1 MVDHYLVEFIL
12 IKTKESKMTLVK
24 WTPTRSLITDF
35 DRMMD
40 NIFNDGWNVMP
51 SYRSHSPAVDI
62 AEDEKEFTL
71 TADFPGF
78 TKKDVGIEVND
89 GVLTLKAN
97 REIDNESNDDGFYRI
112 RERRYGS
119 FSRSFT
125 LPKNVLEDNIN
136 AKFKNGSLT
145 VSLPKVEE
153 VKPEVRQIK
162 IS

>member
-125 LPKNVLEDNIN
+125 LPENVLEDNIN

-145 VSLPKVEE
+145 VSLPKAEE

>member
-1 MVDHYLVEFIL
+1 
-12 IKTKESKMTLVK
+12 MTLVK

-51 SYRSHSPAVDI
+51 NYRSHSPAVDI

-97 REIDNESNDDGFYRI
+97 H
-112 RERRYGS
+112 
-119 FSRSFT
+119 
-125 LPKNVLEDNIN
+125 
-136 AKFKNGSLT
+136 
-145 VSLPKVEE
+145 
-153 VKPEVRQIK
+153 
-162 IS
+162 

>member
-1 MVDHYLVEFIL
+1 
-12 IKTKESKMTLVK
+12 MTLVK

-35 DRMMD
+35 DRIID

-51 SYRSHSPAVDI
+51 NDRYHSPAVDI
-62 AEDEKEFTL
+62 AEDEKEFIL

-97 REIDNESNDDGFYRI
+97 REIDNESNDDGFYRM

-125 LPKNVLEDNIN
+125 LPENVLEDNIN

-145 VSLPKVEE
+145 VSLPKSEE

>member
-24 WTPTRSLITDF
+24 WTPNSSLITDF

-125 LPKNVLEDNIN
+125 LPENVLEDNIN

-145 VSLPKVEE
+145 VSLPKAEE

>member
-1 MVDHYLVEFIL
+1 
-12 IKTKESKMTLVK
+12 MTLVK

-35 DRMMD
+35 DRIMD
-40 NIFNDGWNVMP
+40 NIFNDGWNAMP
-51 SYRSHSPAVDI
+51 NYRSHSPAVDI

-125 LPKNVLEDNIN
+125 LPENVLEDNIN

-145 VSLPKVEE
+145 VSLPKAEE

>member
-1 MVDHYLVEFIL
+1 
-12 IKTKESKMTLVK
+12 MTLVK

-35 DRMMD
+35 DRIMD

-51 SYRSHSPAVDI
+51 NYRSHSPAVDI

-97 REIDNESNDDGFYRI
+97 REIDNLSNDDGFYRI
-112 RERRYGS
+112 R
-119 FSRSFT
+119 
-125 LPKNVLEDNIN
+125 
-136 AKFKNGSLT
+136 
-145 VSLPKVEE
+145 
-153 VKPEVRQIK
+153 
-162 IS
+162 

>member
-1 MVDHYLVEFIL
+1 
-12 IKTKESKMTLVK
+12 MTLVK

-35 DRMMD
+35 DRIMD
-40 NIFNDGWNVMP
+40 NIFNDGWNGMP
-51 SYRSHSPAVDI
+51 NYRSHSPAVDI

-125 LPKNVLEDNIN
+125 LPENVLEDNIN

>member
-1 MVDHYLVEFIL
+1 
-12 IKTKESKMTLVK
+12 
-24 WTPTRSLITDF
+24 
-35 DRMMD
+35 
-40 NIFNDGWNVMP
+40 MP
-51 SYRSHSPAVDI
+51 NYRSHSPAVDI

-119 FSRSFT
+119 FSRNFT
-125 LPKNVLEDNIN
+125 LPENVLEDNIN

-145 VSLPKVEE
+145 VSLPKAEE

>member
-1 MVDHYLVEFIL
+1 MIDRYLVEFIL
-12 IKTKESKMTLVK
+12 IKTKGVK
-24 WTPTRSLITDF
+24 NDF
-35 DRMMD
+35 S
-40 NIFNDGWNVMP
+40 DGWNAMP
-51 SYRSHSPAVDI
+51 NYRSHSPAVDI

-125 LPKNVLEDNIN
+125 LPENVLEDNIN

-145 VSLPKVEE
+145 VSLPKAEE

>member
-1 MVDHYLVEFIL
+1 
-12 IKTKESKMTLVK
+12 MTLVK

-35 DRMMD
+35 DRIID

-51 SYRSHSPAVDI
+51 NYRSHSPAVDI

-125 LPKNVLEDNIN
+125 LPENVLEDNIN

-145 VSLPKVEE
+145 VSLPKTEE